1 MQPTLL
7 DGRYHI
13 TGVTF
18 AHTEVTYYS
27 AHDRVADQPVL
38 VRVIDTSQ
46 AGMVG
51 TGLEHLSADKLRRKM
66 ENEVKLLST
75 LHHARLLDLLGHGFD
90 TPYYYHVYPHTDF
103 QTLKHHIDRH
113 GRLPVSEALRAV
125 RGAAD
130 ALATLHG
137 LGLFHGDIM
146 PEHILWDGAQ
156 AKLIEFAITNYE
168 AEAGSIP
175 GTPTYLSPEAVTGA
189 PPAAPRDVWALGV
202 TLAYAL
208 TGKLAFGEARPAQV
222 PVLFSHILQA
232 EPDLGDDLPPAVR
245 ELLGSMLTK
254 DPSARATLDSVRA
267 ALTHLFDEAGG

>member
-1 MQPTLL
+1 MPPTLL

-18 AHTEVTYYS
+18 PHTEVTYYS
-27 AHDRVADQPVL
+27 AHDRVADHPVL

-75 LHHARLLDLLGHGFD
+75 LRHAGLLDLLDHGFD
-90 TPYYYHVYPHTDF
+90 APYYYHVYPHTDF

-113 GRLPVSEALRAV
+113 GRLPVTEALRAV
-125 RGAAD
+125 GGAAD
-130 ALATLHG
+130 TLATLHSH
-137 LGLFHGDIM
+137 GLFHGDIM

-175 GTPTYLSPEAVTGA
+175 GTPAYLSPEAVTGA

-208 TGKLAFGEARPAQV
+208 TGKLVFGEARPAQV
-222 PVLFSHILQA
+222 PALFGHILQA
-232 EPDLGDDLPPAVR
+232 APDLGDDLPPAVR
-245 ELLGSMLTK
+245 ELLDSMLIK
-254 DPSARATLDSVRA
+254 DLSARASLDSVRA
-267 ALTHLFDEAGG
+267 TLTHLLDEAGG